1 VPVRQPLDSAAA
13 AVRGILGPRVAGQ
26 EVPAFED
33 VVEAVRRFEEVE
45 FDVPDI
51 PDSDGFLFQYGKVNW
66 FSEPT
71 FTIGF
76 VRQLEMVDADGEH
89 EAYSQ
94 VQLEFRYRVNVDL
107 EAVEGRESWWFRS
120 DPMSFDA
127 WLDSV
132 ESDPIWEIVRR
143 KVPVEFDVS
152 QDLA

>member
-1 VPVRQPLDSAAA
+1 
-13 AVRGILGPRVAGQ
+13 
-26 EVPAFED
+26 
-33 VVEAVRRFEEVE
+33 
-45 FDVPDI
+45 
-51 PDSDGFLFQYGKVNW
+51 VNW